1 MQPYFT
7 LDENAQYYEC
17 TFSCDNAIVVR
28 VEDTRFFITD
38 SRYSLEAKQLCNK
51 HTEVIN
57 SSDFIQSLLGVVSRL
72 KLKQIVFN
80 PQELNVAMYE
90 KILSSLNA
98 VKCELVAKPNFHQ
111 RLRICKSEKEIAL
124 IATSQKLNKKAFKA
138 FAKHISKILKQAP
151 SEKELHYQAKQILSH
166 FGKYDL
172 SFEPIVG
179 INENGA
185 KPHALP
191 SNQSILKKKDILLFD
206 AGLKYKR
213 YCSDMTRTAAVSKDI
228 HFGKKQKFKNKLH
241 SKIYDIVL
249 KAQEKTISKARSGM
263 SGKEIDSI
271 ARSEIEKSGYGKYF
285 VHSTG
290 HGVGLDIH
298 ELPRISRLS
307 EDRIEDNMVFSIE
320 PGIYL
325 PNEFGVRIEDVVVM
339 RNGRAEIL

>member
-1 MQPYFT
+1 MQPYFI

-17 TFSCDNAIVVR
+17 GFSCDNAIVVR
-28 VEDTRFFITD
+28 VEDMRFFITD
-38 SRYSLEAKQLCNK
+38 SRYVLEAKQFCNK
-51 HTEVIN
+51 HTEVIGSN
-57 SSDFIQSLLGVVSRL
+57 DFIQSLLGVVSKLGL
-72 KLKQIVFN
+72 KKIAFN
-80 PQELNVAMYE
+80 PQELSVAMYE
-90 KILSSLNA
+90 KIISSIQTQ
-98 VKCELVAKPNFHQ
+98 KCELLPKPNFHQ
-111 RLRICKSEKEIAL
+111 QLRIRKSEKEITL

-138 FAKHISKILKQAP
+138 FAEHISKILKQSP
-151 SEKELHYQAKQILSH
+151 SEKELHYRAKQILSH

-172 SFEPIVG
+172 SFDPIVG
-179 INENGA
+179 INANGA

-191 SNQSILKKKDILLFD
+191 SPECMLKKNDILLFD
-206 AGLKYKR
+206 AGIKYKR
-213 YCSDMTRTAAVSKDI
+213 YCSDMTRTAAVCRDI
-228 HFGKKQKFKNKLH
+228 HFGKKQKFKNKLY

-263 SGKEIDSI
+263 SGKEIDAI
-271 ARSEIEKSGYGKYF
+271 ARDEIEKSGYGKYF
-285 VHSTG
+285 LHSTG
-290 HGVGLDIH
+290 HGIGLDIH